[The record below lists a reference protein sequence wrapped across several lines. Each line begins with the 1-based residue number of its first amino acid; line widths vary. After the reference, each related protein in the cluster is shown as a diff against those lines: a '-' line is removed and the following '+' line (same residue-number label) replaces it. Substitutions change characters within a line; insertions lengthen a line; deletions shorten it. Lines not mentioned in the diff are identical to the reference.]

1 MYSNIA
7 TNKRTFNFEKKNKTN
22 ETYKRKRKGN
32 TGSTQNRIEDID
44 GISRLQWKGNLVIE
58 NTVSAF
64 YFWCMKDRENDNLF
78 WTSDAVKLSAVLLK
92 L

>member
-7 TNKRTFNFEKKNKTN
+7 TNKRTFPLWKKKN
-22 ETYKRKRKGN
+22 TYKRKRKGN
-32 TGSTQNRIEDID
+32 TGSTHDRIEDID
-44 GISRLQWKGNLVIE
+44 GISGLQAKGNLVIE

-78 WTSDAVKLSAVLLK
+78 WNSEKRVVGR
-92 L
+92 